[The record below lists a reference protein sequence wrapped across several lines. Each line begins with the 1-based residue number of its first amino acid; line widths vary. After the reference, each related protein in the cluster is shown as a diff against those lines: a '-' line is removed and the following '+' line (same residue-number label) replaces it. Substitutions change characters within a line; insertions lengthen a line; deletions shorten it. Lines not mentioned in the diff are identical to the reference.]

1 MSPSLF
7 VRGASIWTGDERKPR
22 AEALW
27 VEDGVFRAVG
37 GEAYVAS
44 LCPKGA
50 RRVDAGGGLVV
61 PGMTDA
67 HIHLTA
73 YCKQSLYLD
82 LSGVR
87 SLEGLLETLSKYIEK
102 ERGCRWIRAVNYNET
117 TWDRPVSL
125 TGELIDSVGRGR
137 PVLLSRYDGH
147 VHVANGRAMEEAA
160 LRESFDPNVE
170 RDADGRPT
178 GVLREG
184 AASSILTRI
193 EDEYESGERIR
204 ELLADGCRRLASW
217 GITAVHACD
226 APSYGL
232 PEDIAALQDLREAGE
247 LPLRVI
253 SYHDAF
259 PNLNF
264 RSFLGDDHI
273 CYGGLKIF
281 LDGSLGGHSAALREG
296 YSDQPSVRGQL
307 CHSDRE
313 LMEMLA
319 EAQAR
324 KIQVQMHMIG
334 DASIDQAIR
343 VSKELLERTGKA
355 PAYPLR
361 FNHVIVSHPE
371 QLDAMKS
378 LGVVVDLQPIQAFTD
393 REMAPERLGK
403 KRMEGTYPFRRLY
416 DAGLLVTGSS
426 DAPIEHPNPWLGI
439 WAAVC
444 GTDEQ
449 GRLLRESK
457 MDEVLTL
464 EEALALYTRNPYR
477 ALRWNGGF
485 GTIAEGAPADFA
497 ILEENPF
504 EMDVQR
510 LKKLRVRETYLA
522 GTKTY

>member
-1 MSPSLF
+1 M
-7 VRGASIWTGDERKPR
+7 
-22 AEALW
+22 
-27 VEDGVFRAVG
+27 
-37 GEAYVAS
+37 
-44 LCPKGA
+44 
-50 RRVDAGGGLVV
+50 
-61 PGMTDA
+61 
-67 HIHLTA
+67 
-73 YCKQSLYLD
+73 
-82 LSGVR
+82 
-87 SLEGLLETLSKYIEK
+87 
-102 ERGCRWIRAVNYNET
+102 
-117 TWDRPVSL
+117 
-125 TGELIDSVGRGR
+125 
-137 PVLLSRYDGH
+137 
-147 VHVANGRAMEEAA
+147 
-160 LRESFDPNVE
+160 
-170 RDADGRPT
+170 
-178 GVLREG
+178 
-184 AASSILTRI
+184 
-193 EDEYESGERIR
+193 
-204 ELLADGCRRLASW
+204 
-217 GITAVHACD
+217 HACD
-226 APSYGL
+226 APLYGL
-232 PEDIAALQDLREAGE
+232 LEDIAALQDLREAGE

-444 GTDEQ
+444 GTDEIMRPSTIILIPPIMPSSILLS
-449 GRLLRESK
+449 RLTFLPSSLDISFSNLEIWLFVSS
-457 MDEVLTL
+457 LTECISPL
-464 EEALALYTRNPYR
+464 VTPLSRSA
-477 ALRWNGGF
+477 
-485 GTIAEGAPADFA
+485 
-497 ILEENPF
+497 
-504 EMDVQR
+504 VR
-510 LKKLRVRETYLA
+510 LNSRIML
-522 GTKTY
+522 